1 MLVTKHVVPETVVRA
16 AVLALF
22 FSVVAGAAFAAGE
35 PVSTPIGSYTATNS
49 GQPIMPP
56 AGPVQVVAQ
65 TVEIPAGGRLPVHRH
80 PHQRYGYVLSGRIQV
95 DNLDAGTSVTYG
107 PGEVII
113 EALGQWH
120 TGAALGT
127 EPVKL
132 LVIDQVPPGA
142 GPNGELK
149 AP

>member
-1 MLVTKHVVPETVVRA
+1 MRLTALVLSLT
-16 AVLALF
+16 LL
-22 FSVVAGAAFAAGE
+22 AGAAIAAEE

-56 AGPVQVVAQ
+56 AGPVQVNAL
-65 TVEIPAGGRLPVHRH
+65 TVDIPAGARLPVHRH

-95 DNLDAGTSVTYG
+95 DNLDAGSSITYG
-107 PGEVII
+107 PGDVII

-120 TGAALGT
+120 TGTALGA

-142 GPNGELK
+142 SGNGEIK

>member
-1 MLVTKHVVPETVVRA
+1 MRA
-16 AVLALF
+16 AVLAL
-22 FSVVAGAAFAAGE
+22 SLSLVAGAALAAEE
-35 PVSTPIGSYTATNS
+35 PVSTPVGSYTTTNS
-49 GQPIMPP
+49 GQPILPP
-56 AGPVQVVAQ
+56 PGPVQVVAS
-65 TVEIPAGGRLPVHRH
+65 TVDIPAGARLPVHRH
-80 PHQRYGYVLSGRIQV
+80 PHQRYGYVLSGRIRV
-95 DNLDAGTSVTYG
+95 DNLDAGSSVTYG

-120 TGAALGT
+120 TGTALGT

-142 GPNGELK
+142 GANGEIK